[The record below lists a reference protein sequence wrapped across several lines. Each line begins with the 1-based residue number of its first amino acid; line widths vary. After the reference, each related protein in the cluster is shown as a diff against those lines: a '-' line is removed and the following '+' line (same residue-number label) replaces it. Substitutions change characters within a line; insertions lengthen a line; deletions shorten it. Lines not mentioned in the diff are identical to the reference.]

1 MAAAFVQTQ
10 QDMRHLGKLDTQI
23 ELMQRQNEM
32 MLHMINNGMGGTGGN
47 TIMQPVVVSQQMD
60 GTQFADMYSRAQRMR
75 TIK

>member
-1 MAAAFVQTQ
+1 
-10 QDMRHLGKLDTQI
+10 
-23 ELMQRQNEM
+23 M